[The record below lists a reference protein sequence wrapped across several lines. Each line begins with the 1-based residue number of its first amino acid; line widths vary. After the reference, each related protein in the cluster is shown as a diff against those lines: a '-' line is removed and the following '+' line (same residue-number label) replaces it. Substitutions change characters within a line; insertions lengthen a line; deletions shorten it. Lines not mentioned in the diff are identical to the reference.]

1 MANSAINI
9 SANAQEVINLR
20 KRIDELKAAL
30 SSMRRSTDPAA
41 YDKLNRELQT
51 SSIRYNRL
59 VGDLQ
64 RYVSQQQ
71 QAERATR
78 GTASSMSEMQSILAK
93 IGGTAAFIGLGK
105 QIMDVRNEFQQ
116 LEIAFG
122 TMLKSTEKA
131 SSLMKDLTKFAA
143 ETPFGLQSAASGAK
157 QLLAY
162 GSTADSVIG
171 ELTMLGD
178 VAAGTGQSIN
188 DLVYLYGTLRT
199 QGRAY
204 LMDIRQFAGRGVP
217 IYDELAKVLKIN
229 KDEVNGFVSAGK
241 VGFAEV
247 EQAFKNM
254 TSQGGLY
261 GGLMEQQSKSI
272 GGRLEALK
280 DNLDSIFNTIGK
292 DSEGAIYGAID
303 GASILVENYETVGK
317 VLLGLIATYGTY
329 RTAVML
335 TTTVETARISIID
348 KLLTA
353 QSMENISK
361 QNLIKG
367 SIAYNA
373 AVRAELAAQQKKEL
387 AVLKEIGF
395 EARRNYV
402 KEQGLLLSAQQAIID
417 AKATGASAA
426 KITALQAEASA
437 RGKSLVT
444 ARAEMIA
451 ASQNI
456 ATKQADIV
464 ATTTSTASTNL
475 LTIAKTRLTAATT
488 RLNAVLS
495 ANAYAILGAAAVAL
509 AYGIYQVATYSSD
522 AEKAQNRFR
531 DAVLESEK
539 ASLSETRELSKL
551 KGELSEAKKGTDE
564 YNSIKEKIVKGY
576 GKYYEGLEK
585 EIDKVGLLDNTYKKL
600 TESIQKSFAARQY
613 TKFIQQESDNLDNVM
628 SENLGKIQ
636 DKLIEKLG
644 DEAGTKYYTRIRQA
658 LVSGSLKAN
667 NAYDI
672 TGLDKETQ
680 GALDKIAGKGN
691 FIQNRAIEGYIKEI
705 IRANELTD
713 ELDKKAKIKFG
724 IDDSKPKTGDESTPT
739 IISTYND
746 QLKSAQDNVSKL
758 EKDLANLRKGIR
770 PVDIKADVQFDFSKN
785 IEEKAKE
792 LKDAQDK
799 LSYLTTGQSYSASNK
814 ANNAAETAAEKARK
828 TAQKALDDQLKLDN
842 DKAKASLDAR
852 NQELENQ
859 QALLNL
865 QEDGFK
871 KEQKQAEINHQKELL
886 SIDKRAQELIEAKQK
901 AERDAWDIKNPN
913 PKTTYVNKTVSS
925 SDLLLGQQS
934 ELNNSRD
941 IANRAQIKAN
951 ADLLK
956 NLLEKYQDFNAKK
969 VAIDKQYNKD
979 LQALE
984 SQRTNDNSESINR
997 SISQLKKQYEESI
1010 SAINIDELRE
1020 SIDWQTVFGDI
1031 DRVSS
1036 QSIENLRSKLKEYAS
1051 EAGKNLAPTDMKTL
1065 TDAIDQLDKK
1075 YAELKPNK
1083 AFTDSFNDYKAATD
1097 NVKRLRQELEV
1108 IKSGG
1113 NITIG
1118 AEYDKESGKMTTVVK
1133 TQTQAEKDLTDA
1145 QNKRRQSLISL
1156 GTALQGYVS
1165 KSQQYLDL
1173 ANETVSTLES
1183 FGVKVPEGVSKTLE
1197 GLGQISSGMD
1207 DVSKGLTSM
1216 NPVLIAQG
1224 GIKALGGLANA
1235 VQGIFGKRNKAADD
1249 TKRLQDVTEK
1259 VSVANDAI
1267 NSLLEKRIELIKEST
1282 AAERQHLSV
1291 LTNESLDAYQVYY
1304 DEQFNRLLGNDLY
1317 GKKGKNNN
1325 LSVEDVMKMYGLSSP
1340 EDFAKWWRAGGYGEL
1355 TLQGYDL
1362 RDKDKWDSWAGSYM
1376 DMIDKRKEL
1385 AQTMDE
1391 EATQISFDS
1400 FRDSFLDTLSD
1411 MDSSSK
1417 DFAENFEGYLQKAML
1432 NSLLTEKYQERIKN
1446 LYSMFSDYNADGNI
1460 DESEYKKLQDYE
1472 KQLTDD
1478 MIADRDRLKK
1488 SFGWDSSTSQSS
1500 SYGTSTSM
1508 SQETGGAILGRLT
1521 GVHEEL
1527 IRIGQNVGYIAQWN
1541 QPMDEKFN
1549 VDVLRAPIDSLNES
1563 CQRIELMI
1571 EESRNISIQSYYEL
1585 KDINKNTQQL
1595 YEMNDRL
1602 GKIESNTKA
1611 FKGK

>member
-1 MANSAINI
+1 MNTGLGFNITANDREFL
-9 SANAQEVINLR
+9 NA
-20 KRIDELKAAL
+20 
-30 SSMRRSTDPAA
+30 
-41 YDKLNRELQT
+41 LNRSGRAVNTFSNNVISEGDRIELMFNKMSRAAGMFGASFSVGAFIKKMVDVRGEMQMLE
-51 SSIRYNRL
+51 SSFEVL
-59 VGDLQ
+59 LGGKG
-64 RYVSQQQ
+64 VS
-71 QAERATR
+71 
-78 GTASSMSEMQSILAK
+78 GFMSEMKQFAVDSPLSMNGVAN
-93 IGGTAAFIGLGK
+93 AAQTLLGFGIAAEKVMPTIK
-105 QIMDVRNEFQQ
+105 QIGDISMGNEERFRS
-116 LEIAFG
+116 LSLAFAQMSATG
-122 TMLKSTEKA
+122 RLMGQDLLQMINAGFNPLQVISEKTGKSIGDLKKSMENGAISSQMVADAFA
-131 SSLMKDLTKFAA
+131 SATAEGGKFHGMTQKQA
-143 ETPFGLQSAASGAK
+143 EGIRGLQA
-157 QLLAY
+157 QL
-162 GSTADSVIG
+162 
-171 ELTMLGD
+171 
-178 VAAGTGQSIN
+178 
-188 DLVYLYGTLRT
+188 
-199 QGRAY
+199 
-204 LMDIRQFAGRGVP
+204 
-217 IYDELAKVLKIN
+217 
-229 KDEVNGFVSAGK
+229 
-241 VGFAEV
+241 
-247 EQAFKNM
+247 
-254 TSQGGLY
+254 QGGLQDAFNEL
-261 GGLMEQQSKSI
+261 GQSQESLII
-272 GGRLEALK
+272 GGYKVA
-280 DNLDSIFNTIGK
+280 TT
-292 DSEGAIYGAID
+292 
-303 GASILVENYETVGK
+303 LVENYDKVGK
-317 VLLGLIATYGTY
+317 VLITLVSAYGAYKAVLVTSIALEKARNTIAVYDIATKQIQLGLTLKNIAAQSLLNKVMMANPYALAAVLVISLAGALWALSDSSSAAERAQAALNRQVEKQTKANEEERSSVEGLIATIKDDTKT
-329 RTAVML
+329 RNEKQKALDTL
-335 TTTVETARISIID
+335 
-348 KLLTA
+348 
-353 QSMENISK
+353 QSKYPAIFLSLDLEKIK
-361 QNLIKG
+361 NL
-367 SIAYNA
+367 
-373 AVRAELAAQQKKEL
+373 ELADALRQVNEEL
-387 AVLKEIGF
+387 EKRNGIQSRANIDRAKEILKGISNF
-395 EARRNYV
+395 DGVTFKTATDQ
-402 KEQGLLLSAQQAIID
+402 KD
-417 AKATGASAA
+417 AK
-426 KITALQAEASA
+426 
-437 RGKSLVT
+437 
-444 ARAEMIA
+444 
-451 ASQNI
+451 
-456 ATKQADIV
+456 D
-464 ATTTSTASTNL
+464 
-475 LTIAKTRLTAATT
+475 
-488 RLNAVLS
+488 
-495 ANAYAILGAAAVAL
+495 ILG
-509 AYGIYQVATYSSD
+509 
-522 AEKAQNRFR
+522 
-531 DAVLESEK
+531 LEG
-539 ASLSETRELSKL
+539 AWDRNIITNAKL
-551 KGELSEAKKGTDE
+551 KK
-564 YNSIKEKIVKGY
+564 
-576 GKYYEGLEK
+576 GLE
-585 EIDKVGLLDNTYKKL
+585 EYIKKA
-600 TESIQKSFAARQY
+600 ER
-613 TKFIQQESDNLDNVM
+613 
-628 SENLGKIQ
+628 KIQ
-636 DKLIEKLG
+636 DDAVTASQAEFNSLPKSNRVDILKGDVDKL
-644 DEAGTKYYTRIRQA
+644 QA
-658 LVSGSLKAN
+658 QYDRLK
-667 NAYDI
+667 
-672 TGLDKETQ
+672 
-680 GALDKIAGKGN
+680 ALDKKQKDNPFSSGLSSYSSQMDILESQINAKNSQIKALQEDSEKTATHDKAYWEKQKKDAESRLAILSDVAAQGK
-691 FIQNRAIEGYIKEI
+691 EGDALRKEI
-705 IRANELTD
+705 LGYN
-713 ELDKKAKIKFG
+713 KKLKAYDTK
-724 IDDSKPKTGDESTPT
+724 DTSKAEES
-739 IISTYND
+739 
-746 QLKSAQDNVSKL
+746 
-758 EKDLANLRKGIR
+758 
-770 PVDIKADVQFDFSKN
+770 
-785 IEEKAKE
+785 
-792 LKDAQDK
+792 
-799 LSYLTTGQSYSASNK
+799 
-814 ANNAAETAAEKARK
+814 AAEKARK
-828 TAQKALDDQLKLDN
+828 TAQKVLDDQLKLDN

-865 QEDGFK
+865 QEDGFE

-913 PKTTYVNKTVSS
+913 PKTTYANKTVSS

-941 IANRAQIKAN
+941 IANRTQIKAN

-956 NLLEKYQDFNAKK
+956 NLLEKYQDFNTKK
-969 VAIDKQYNKD
+969 VAIDKQYNRD

-997 SISQLKKQYEESI
+997 SISQLKKQYKESI
-1010 SAINIDELRE
+1010 SAINIEELRE

-1291 LTNESLDAYQVYY
+1291 LTNESLDAYQDYY

-1340 EDFAKWWRAGGYGEL
+1340 EDFAKWWQSGGYGAL

-1362 RDKDKWDSWAGSYM
+1362 RDKDKYDSWASAYM

-1460 DESEYKKLQDYE
+1460 DESEYKNLQDYE

-1488 SFGWDSSTSQSS
+1488 SFGWDSSSSQSS

-1508 SQETGGAILGRLT
+1508 SQETGGLMVGRLT
-1521 GVHEEL
+1521 GIHETL
-1527 IRIGQNVGYIAQWN
+1527 IG
-1541 QPMDEKFN
+1541 MDSVARE
-1549 VDVLRAPIDSLNES
+1549 SLNAQISQSRLLTDHSDLLQQLNGIQLQSMYYLSDIAKYVSVMNSMAGDIES
-1563 CQRIELMI
+1563 I
-1571 EESRNISIQSYYEL
+1571 
-1585 KDINKNTQQL
+1585 KKNT
-1595 YEMNDRL
+1595 N
-1602 GKIESNTKA
+1602 A

>member
-1 MANSAINI
+1 MDTGLGFNITANDREFL
-9 SANAQEVINLR
+9 NA
-20 KRIDELKAAL
+20 
-30 SSMRRSTDPAA
+30 
-41 YDKLNRELQT
+41 LNRSGRAVNTFSNNVISEGDRIELMFNKM
-51 SSIRYNRL
+51 S
-59 VGDLQ
+59 
-64 RYVSQQQ
+64 
-71 QAERATR
+71 RAA
-78 GTASSMSEMQSILAK
+78 GMFGISFGAK
-93 IGGTAAFIGLGK
+93 ELISNIV
-105 QIMDVRNEFQQ
+105 QVRNQFQQ

-131 SSLMKDLTKFAA
+131 TTLMSELQTFAA
-143 ETPFGLQSAASGAK
+143 NTPFGLQSAASGAK
-157 QLLAY
+157 QLIAY
-162 GSTADSVIG
+162 GSQAEDVIK

-178 VAAGTGQSIN
+178 VAAGTGQQIG
-188 DLVYLYGTLRT
+188 DLVYLYGTLRM

-204 LMDIRQFAGRGVP
+204 LMDIRQFAGRGIP
-217 IYDELAKVLKIN
+217 IYAELAKVLGVAEGK
-229 KDEVNGFVSAGK
+229 VNELVSAGK
-241 VGFAEV
+241 VGFPEV

-254 TSQGGLY
+254 TTAGGMY
-261 GGLMEQQSKSI
+261 GGLMAEQSKSI
-272 GGRLEALK
+272 GGRWEELK
-280 DNLDSIFNTIGK
+280 DNIDAAFNSIGK
-292 DSEGAIYGAID
+292 SSEGIIYSSID
-303 GASILVENYETVGK
+303 GLNLLVANYEKLGK
-317 VLLGLIATYGTY
+317 ILLALVATYGAY
-329 RTAVML
+329 RAAVML
-335 TTTVETARISIID
+335 CAVATNGLTFSENLWYLKSEMLLKVRKALNATMLANPYVAVAVATV
-348 KLLTA
+348 
-353 QSMENISK
+353 
-361 QNLIKG
+361 G
-367 SIAYNA
+367 
-373 AVRAELAAQQKKEL
+373 
-387 AVLKEIGF
+387 
-395 EARRNYV
+395 
-402 KEQGLLLSAQQAIID
+402 
-417 AKATGASAA
+417 
-426 KITALQAEASA
+426 
-437 RGKSLVT
+437 LVT
-444 ARAEMIA
+444 ATWALY
-451 ASQNI
+451 
-456 ATKQADIV
+456 D
-464 ATTTSTASTNL
+464 ATTT
-475 LTIAKTRLTAATT
+475 
-488 RLNAVLS
+488 
-495 ANAYAILGAAAVAL
+495 
-509 AYGIYQVATYSSD
+509 Q
-522 AEKAQNRFR
+522 EKAQNLLNR
-531 DAVLESEK
+531 
-539 ASLSETRELSKL
+539 SLN
-551 KGELSEAKKGTDE
+551 EAKK
-564 YNSIKEKIVKGY
+564 
-576 GKYYEGLEK
+576 EK
-585 EIDKVGLLDNTYKKL
+585 EDLSNSTNSLIQVVNDETKTIFERIEAYQKLQSIYPKYLANMSRQEFLALSSTEQQKLLNKAINEFDLSNQDAELAKY
-600 TESIQKSFAARQY
+600 ESILQKILSSRNALNDNEGFKQARDIIPFTDRIFMTEQDIVDTIKQTVENLRQAKKQREDNLKQAEFELKSEREKREIY
-613 TKFIQQESDNLDNVM
+613 QSQINDLKDQESAIIDNILATGKFIRNID
-628 SENLGKIQ
+628 
-636 DKLIEKLG
+636 
-644 DEAGTKYYTRIRQA
+644 GTISPADDLKTRFT
-658 LVSGSLKAN
+658 
-667 NAYDI
+667 DI
-672 TGLDKETQ
+672 TGL
-680 GALDKIAGKGN
+680 LDTWNKNPFSVHNVFANANPTVDMLITKLKTLNQEKLKLEGKL
-691 FIQNRAIEGYIKEI
+691 APEI
-705 IRANELTD
+705 IPAINKATLDEQVKAFKEYEEGLAPDVLKKLRGGKSIVTIGLSTEKLSELQD
-713 ELDKKAKIKFG
+713 IQDKYKKLGDAAKKAKEDLKIYE
-724 IDDSKPKTGDESTPT
+724 DPD
-739 IISTYND
+739 
-746 QLKSAQDNVSKL
+746 KSAK
-758 EKDLANLRKGIR
+758 R
-770 PVDIKADVQFDFSKN
+770 
-785 IEEKAKE
+785 
-792 LKDAQDK
+792 QDK
-799 LSYLTTGQSYSASNK
+799 L
-814 ANNAAETAAEKARK
+814 NNAAETAAEKARK
-828 TAQKALDDQLKLDN
+828 TAQKVLDDQLKLDN

-941 IANRAQIKAN
+941 IANRTQIKAN

-956 NLLEKYQDFNAKK
+956 NLLEKYQDFNTKK
-969 VAIDKQYNKD
+969 IAVDKQYNKD

-1010 SAINIDELRE
+1010 SAINIEELRE

-1118 AEYDKESGKMTTVVK
+1118 AEYDKDSGKMTTVVK

-1165 KSQQYLDL
+1165 RSQQYLDL
-1173 ANETVSTLES
+1173 ANETVSTLEA
-1183 FGVKVPEGVSKTLE
+1183 FGVKVPEGVSRTLE

-1291 LTNESLDAYQVYY
+1291 LTNESLDAYQDYY

-1340 EDFAKWWRAGGYGEL
+1340 EDFAKWWQSGGYGAL

-1362 RDKDKWDSWAGSYM
+1362 RDKDKYDSWASAYM

-1460 DESEYKKLQDYE
+1460 DESEYKNLQDYE

-1488 SFGWDSSTSQSS
+1488 SFGWDSSSSQSS

-1508 SQETGGAILGRLT
+1508 SQETGGLMVGRLT
-1521 GVHEEL
+1521 GIHETL
-1527 IRIGQNVGYIAQWN
+1527 IG
-1541 QPMDEKFN
+1541 MDSVARE
-1549 VDVLRAPIDSLNES
+1549 SLNAQISQSRLLTDHSDLLQQLNGIQLQSMYYLSDIAKYVSVMNSMAGDIES
-1563 CQRIELMI
+1563 I
-1571 EESRNISIQSYYEL
+1571 
-1585 KDINKNTQQL
+1585 KKNT
-1595 YEMNDRL
+1595 N
-1602 GKIESNTKA
+1602 A

>member
-30 SSMRRSTDPAA
+30 SSMRRSTDPQA

-64 RYVSQQQ
+64 RYVVAQQ

-78 GTASSMSEMQSILAK
+78 GTESSMSNMQKMLLQ
-93 IGGTAAFIGLGK
+93 IGGTTALIALGK
-105 QIMDVRNEFQQ
+105 QVIDVRAEMQMLEQSFDVLLGGKDVSKFMSELKQFAVDSPLSLTGVANAAQTLLGFNVEADKTIPIIKQIGDISMGNEERFKSLTLAFAQMSATGKLMGQ
-116 LEIAFG
+116 DLLQMINAGFNPLQEISSKTGKSIADLKKEMENGAISSQMVADAFASATAQG
-122 TMLKSTEKA
+122 GRFYGMTEKQA
-131 SSLMKDLTKFAA
+131 QGVK
-143 ETPFGLQSAASGAK
+143 GLQA
-157 QLLAY
+157 QLDGGLQDAFNE
-162 GSTADSVIG
+162 I
-171 ELTMLGD
+171 
-178 VAAGTGQSIN
+178 GQSQEGI
-188 DLVYLYGTLRT
+188 
-199 QGRAY
+199 
-204 LMDIRQFAGRGVP
+204 IAGG
-217 IYDELAKVLKIN
+217 YK
-229 KDEVNGFVSAGK
+229 
-241 VGFAEV
+241 
-247 EQAFKNM
+247 M
-254 TSQGGLY
+254 
-261 GGLMEQQSKSI
+261 SI
-272 GGRLEALK
+272 
-280 DNLDSIFNTIGK
+280 S
-292 DSEGAIYGAID
+292 
-303 GASILVENYETVGK
+303 LVENYDKVGK
-317 VLLGLIATYGTY
+317 ALITIVSAYGAY
-329 RTAVML
+329 KAALITAIALERVK
-335 TTTVETARISIID
+335 TTV
-348 KLLTA
+348 
-353 QSMENISK
+353 
-361 QNLIKG
+361 
-367 SIAYNA
+367 
-373 AVRAELAAQQKKEL
+373 AV
-387 AVLKEIGF
+387 
-395 EARRNYV
+395 Y
-402 KEQGLLLSAQQAIID
+402 D
-417 AKATGASAA
+417 
-426 KITALQAEASA
+426 
-437 RGKSLVT
+437 
-444 ARAEMIA
+444 
-451 ASQNI
+451 I
-456 ATKQADIV
+456 ATKQIQLGITLKNIAAQSLLNKVMMANPYALAAVLVVSLVGSLWALSDSLSAAERAQSALNRETEKQTKSNEEERSSIESLISAIKDDTKTRNEKQKALDTLQAKYPAIFLSLDIEKIKNLELANAIRLV
-464 ATTTSTASTNL
+464 NEELEKRNGMQSKSNIDRAKEILKGVSNFDGVTFKTATDQKDAKDILGLEGAWDRNIITNAKLKKGLEEYIKKAERKIQDDAVIASQAEFNSLPKSNRVNILKNDVDKLQVQYDRLKALAKEEKNNPFSSGLSSYTSQMDILESQINTKNSQIKALQEDSSKTSTRDKAYWEKQKKDAES
-475 LTIAKTRLTAATT
+475 RL
-488 RLNAVLS
+488 AVLS
-495 ANAYAILGAAAVAL
+495 DVAAQGKEGDALRKEILG
-509 AYGIYQVATYSSD
+509 YD
-522 AEKAQNRFR
+522 K
-531 DAVLESEK
+531 
-539 ASLSETRELSKL
+539 KL
-551 KGELSEAKKGTDE
+551 KSYDAKDT
-564 YNSIKEKIVKGY
+564 S
-576 GKYYEGLEK
+576 
-585 EIDKVGLLDNTYKKL
+585 
-600 TESIQKSFAARQY
+600 KS
-613 TKFIQQESDNLDNVM
+613 
-628 SENLGKIQ
+628 
-636 DKLIEKLG
+636 
-644 DEAGTKYYTRIRQA
+644 
-658 LVSGSLKAN
+658 
-667 NAYDI
+667 
-672 TGLDKETQ
+672 
-680 GALDKIAGKGN
+680 
-691 FIQNRAIEGYIKEI
+691 
-705 IRANELTD
+705 
-713 ELDKKAKIKFG
+713 
-724 IDDSKPKTGDESTPT
+724 
-739 IISTYND
+739 
-746 QLKSAQDNVSKL
+746 
-758 EKDLANLRKGIR
+758 
-770 PVDIKADVQFDFSKN
+770 
-785 IEEKAKE
+785 
-792 LKDAQDK
+792 
-799 LSYLTTGQSYSASNK
+799 
-814 ANNAAETAAEKARK
+814 AETAAEKARK
-828 TAQKALDDQLKLDN
+828 TAQKTLDDQLKLDN

-941 IANRAQIKAN
+941 IANRTQIKAN

-956 NLLEKYQDFNAKK
+956 NLLEKYQDFNTKK
-969 VAIDKQYNKD
+969 IAVDKQYNKD
-979 LQALE
+979 VQALE

-997 SISQLKKQYEESI
+997 SISQLKKQYKESI
-1010 SAINIDELRE
+1010 SAINIEELRE

-1051 EAGKNLAPTDMKTL
+1051 EAGKNLAPTDMKIL

-1145 QNKRRQSLISL
+1145 QDKRRQSLISL

-1173 ANETVSTLES
+1173 ANETVSTLEA

-1235 VQGIFGKRNKAADD
+1235 VQGIFGKRNKAAED

-1291 LTNESLDAYQVYY
+1291 LTNESLDAYQDYY

-1340 EDFAKWWRAGGYGEL
+1340 EDFAKWWQSGGYGAL

-1362 RDKDKWDSWAGSYM
+1362 RDKDKYDSWASAYM

-1391 EATQISFDS
+1391 EATQVSFDS

-1488 SFGWDSSTSQSS
+1488 SFGWDSSTSQSAS
-1500 SYGTSTSM
+1500 SGYSTSM
-1508 SQETGGAILGRLT
+1508 SQDTGEAIEGRMT
-1521 GVHEEL
+1521 AMQMNL
-1527 IRIGQNVGYIAQWN
+1527 ISIDGNVARIAEWS
-1541 QPMDEKFN
+1541 QPFDLKYN
-1549 VDVLRAPIDSLNES
+1549 VDVLTAPLSALNES
-1563 CQRIELMI
+1563 CQRIELML
-1571 EESRNISIQSYYEL
+1571 EQNRNIAIQSYYEL
-1585 KDINKNTQQL
+1585 KDINKQTKEL
-1595 YEMNDRL
+1595 YPIRTGIDTMNKTL
-1602 GKIESNTKA
+1602 SNL
-1611 FKGK
+1611 

>member
-1 MANSAINI
+1 MDTGLGFNITANDREFL
-9 SANAQEVINLR
+9 NA
-20 KRIDELKAAL
+20 
-30 SSMRRSTDPAA
+30 
-41 YDKLNRELQT
+41 LNRSGRAVNTFSNNVISEGDRIELMFNKMSRAAGMFGASFSVGAFIKKMVDVRGEMQMLE
-51 SSIRYNRL
+51 SSFEVL
-59 VGDLQ
+59 LGGKG
-64 RYVSQQQ
+64 VS
-71 QAERATR
+71 
-78 GTASSMSEMQSILAK
+78 GFMSEMKQFAVDSPLSMNGVAN
-93 IGGTAAFIGLGK
+93 AAQTLLGFGIAAEKVMPTIK
-105 QIMDVRNEFQQ
+105 QIGDISMGNEERFRS
-116 LEIAFG
+116 LSLAFAQMSATG
-122 TMLKSTEKA
+122 RLMGQDLLQMINAGFNPLQVISEKTGKSIGDLKKSMENGAISSQMVADAFA
-131 SSLMKDLTKFAA
+131 SATAEGGKFHGMTQKQA
-143 ETPFGLQSAASGAK
+143 EGIRGLQA
-157 QLLAY
+157 QL
-162 GSTADSVIG
+162 
-171 ELTMLGD
+171 
-178 VAAGTGQSIN
+178 
-188 DLVYLYGTLRT
+188 
-199 QGRAY
+199 
-204 LMDIRQFAGRGVP
+204 
-217 IYDELAKVLKIN
+217 
-229 KDEVNGFVSAGK
+229 
-241 VGFAEV
+241 
-247 EQAFKNM
+247 
-254 TSQGGLY
+254 QGGLQDAFNEL
-261 GGLMEQQSKSI
+261 GQSQESLII
-272 GGRLEALK
+272 GGYKVA
-280 DNLDSIFNTIGK
+280 TT
-292 DSEGAIYGAID
+292 
-303 GASILVENYETVGK
+303 LVENYDKVGK
-317 VLLGLIATYGTY
+317 VLITLVSAYGAYKAVLVTSIALEKARNTIAVYDIATKQIQLGLTLKNIAAQSLLNKVMMANPYALAAVLVISLAGALWALSDSSSAAERAQAALNRQVEKQTKANEEERSSVEGLIATIKDDTKT
-329 RTAVML
+329 RNEKQKALDTL
-335 TTTVETARISIID
+335 
-348 KLLTA
+348 
-353 QSMENISK
+353 QSKYPAIFLSLDLEKIK
-361 QNLIKG
+361 NL
-367 SIAYNA
+367 
-373 AVRAELAAQQKKEL
+373 ELADALRQVNEEL
-387 AVLKEIGF
+387 EKRNGIQSRANIDRAKEILKGISNF
-395 EARRNYV
+395 DGVTFKTATDQ
-402 KEQGLLLSAQQAIID
+402 KD
-417 AKATGASAA
+417 AK
-426 KITALQAEASA
+426 
-437 RGKSLVT
+437 
-444 ARAEMIA
+444 
-451 ASQNI
+451 
-456 ATKQADIV
+456 D
-464 ATTTSTASTNL
+464 
-475 LTIAKTRLTAATT
+475 
-488 RLNAVLS
+488 
-495 ANAYAILGAAAVAL
+495 ILG
-509 AYGIYQVATYSSD
+509 
-522 AEKAQNRFR
+522 
-531 DAVLESEK
+531 LEG
-539 ASLSETRELSKL
+539 AWDRNIITNAKL
-551 KGELSEAKKGTDE
+551 KK
-564 YNSIKEKIVKGY
+564 
-576 GKYYEGLEK
+576 GLE
-585 EIDKVGLLDNTYKKL
+585 EYIKKA
-600 TESIQKSFAARQY
+600 ER
-613 TKFIQQESDNLDNVM
+613 
-628 SENLGKIQ
+628 KIQ
-636 DKLIEKLG
+636 DDAVTASQAEFNSLPKSNRVDILKGDVDKL
-644 DEAGTKYYTRIRQA
+644 QA
-658 LVSGSLKAN
+658 QYDRLK
-667 NAYDI
+667 
-672 TGLDKETQ
+672 
-680 GALDKIAGKGN
+680 ALDKKQKDNPFSSGLSSYSSQMDILESQINAKNSQIKALQEDSEKTATHDKAYWEKQKKDAESRLAILSDVAAQGK
-691 FIQNRAIEGYIKEI
+691 EGDALRKEI
-705 IRANELTD
+705 LGYN
-713 ELDKKAKIKFG
+713 KKLKAYDTK
-724 IDDSKPKTGDESTPT
+724 DTSKAEES
-739 IISTYND
+739 
-746 QLKSAQDNVSKL
+746 
-758 EKDLANLRKGIR
+758 
-770 PVDIKADVQFDFSKN
+770 
-785 IEEKAKE
+785 
-792 LKDAQDK
+792 
-799 LSYLTTGQSYSASNK
+799 
-814 ANNAAETAAEKARK
+814 AAEKARK
-828 TAQKALDDQLKLDN
+828 TAQKVLDDQLKLDN

-865 QEDGFK
+865 QEDGFE

-941 IANRAQIKAN
+941 IANRTQIKAN

-956 NLLEKYQDFNAKK
+956 NLLEKYQDFNTKK
-969 VAIDKQYNKD
+969 IAVDKQYNKD

-1010 SAINIDELRE
+1010 SAINIEELRE
-1020 SIDWQTVFGDI
+1020 SIDWQTVFGNI

-1291 LTNESLDAYQVYY
+1291 LTNESLDAYQDYY

-1340 EDFAKWWRAGGYGEL
+1340 EDFAKWWQSGGYGAL

-1362 RDKDKWDSWAGSYM
+1362 RDKDKYDSWASAYM

-1432 NSLLTEKYQERIKN
+1432 NSLLNEKYQERIKN

-1478 MIADRDRLKK
+1478 MIADRDKLKK

-1508 SQETGGAILGRLT
+1508 DQETGGLMVGRLN
-1521 GVHEEL
+1521 GIHETL
-1527 IRIGQNVGYIAQWN
+1527 IG
-1541 QPMDEKFN
+1541 MDSVARE
-1549 VDVLRAPIDSLNES
+1549 SLNAQISQSRLLTDHSDLLQQLNGIQLQSMYYLSDISKYVSVMSSMASDIES
-1563 CQRIELMI
+1563 I
-1571 EESRNISIQSYYEL
+1571 
-1585 KDINKNTQQL
+1585 KKNT
-1595 YEMNDRL
+1595 N
-1602 GKIESNTKA
+1602 A

>member
-20 KRIDELKAAL
+20 KRIDELKASL
-30 SSMRRSTDPAA
+30 SSMRRSTDPTA

-64 RYVSQQQ
+64 RYVVAQQ
-71 QAERATR
+71 QAERATSK
-78 GTASSMSEMQSILAK
+78 SSDSLTDLLKKGAALAGVTFGAEKIRELGMEIVRVHGEMQ
-93 IGGTAAFIGLGK
+93 
-105 QIMDVRNEFQQ
+105 Q
-116 LEIAFG
+116 LNIAFS
-122 TMLKSTEKA
+122 TMLKSQEKA
-131 SSLMKDLTKFAA
+131 DALMSGLKTFATD
-143 ETPFGLQSAASGAK
+143 TPFGLMDSAKGAK

-162 GSTADSVIG
+162 GTTAENIIG
-171 ELTMLGD
+171 DLKMLGN
-178 VAAGTGQSIN
+178 VASGVSAPLGDI
-188 DLVYLYGTLRT
+188 VYLYGTLRS

-204 LMDIRQFAGRGVP
+204 AVDIRQFAGRGIP
-217 IYDELAKVLKIN
+217 IYAELAKVLK
-229 KDEVNGFVSAGK
+229 VNVDQVNELVSAGK
-241 VGFAEV
+241 VGFPEV

-254 TSQGGLY
+254 TSGG
-261 GGLMEQQSKSI
+261 GMFEGLMEKQTASVTGQIEK
-272 GGRLEALK
+272 LK
-280 DNLDSIFNTIGK
+280 DNIQFMFDAIGTS
-292 DSEGAIYGAID
+292 SEGAIYGAID
-303 GASILVENYETVGK
+303 GASTLVENYETVGK
-317 VLLGLIATYGTY
+317 VLLGLIATYGAY
-329 RTAVML
+329 KTAVIL
-335 TTTVETARISIID
+335 LSTVENIRYQSTLAQMAGYSRLAVITE
-348 KLLTA
+348 LLTA
-353 QSMENISK
+353 K
-361 QNLIKG
+361 
-367 SIAYNA
+367 
-373 AVRAELAAQQKKEL
+373 
-387 AVLKEIGF
+387 
-395 EARRNYV
+395 
-402 KEQGLLLSAQQAIID
+402 
-417 AKATGASAA
+417 
-426 KITALQAEASA
+426 
-437 RGKSLVT
+437 
-444 ARAEMIA
+444 
-451 ASQNI
+451 
-456 ATKQADIV
+456 
-464 ATTTSTASTNL
+464 
-475 LTIAKTRLTAATT
+475 TAA
-488 RLNAVLS
+488 LNKVLMN
-495 ANAYAILGAAAVAL
+495 NAYAILAAAAVAL
-509 AYGIYQVATYSSD
+509 AYGIYQAVTAT
-522 AEKAQNRFR
+522 
-531 DAVLESEK
+531 
-539 ASLSETRELSKL
+539 SKL
-551 KGELSEAKKGTDE
+551 EDSQKRVNDITESFNASIENERLKLDLLFERFKNAKKGTDE
-564 YNSIKEKIVKGY
+564 YKKAKDDIMSQAESY
-576 GKYYEGLEK
+576 QTGLSK
-585 EIDKVGLLDNTYKKL
+585 EIDLLNDVAGAYKAISVAALQSAKDRAIAKGTQSAIDAYTEEWGKSTSKIQKEFISKFGKEQGSLLLDSLKDSLSNGKELSKEV
-600 TESIQKSFAARQY
+600 ESAIKSFDRIIYSAQGAAATTQSYQY
-613 TKFIQQESDNLDNVM
+613 NPINLAIGNIRDSKKVLDQER
-628 SENLGKIQ
+628 EE
-636 DKLIEKLG
+636 LIG
-644 DEAGTKYYTRIRQA
+644 MFG
-658 LVSGSLKAN
+658 SGSSS
-667 NAYDI
+667 
-672 TGLDKETQ
+672 GKE
-680 GALDKIAGKGN
+680 
-691 FIQNRAIEGYIKEI
+691 E
-705 IRANELTD
+705 
-713 ELDKKAKIKFG
+713 
-724 IDDSKPKTGDESTPT
+724 PT

-814 ANNAAETAAEKARK
+814 VNNAAETAAEKARK
-828 TAQKALDDQLKLDN
+828 TAQKVLDDQLKLDN

-865 QEDGFK
+865 EEDGFE

-984 SQRTNDNSESINR
+984 SQRTNDNSESINH

-1083 AFTDSFNDYKAATD
+1083 AFTNSFNDYKAATD

-1173 ANETVSTLES
+1173 ANETVSTLEA

-1235 VQGIFGKRNKAADD
+1235 VQGIFGKRNKAAED

-1291 LTNESLDAYQVYY
+1291 LTNESLDAYQDYY
-1304 DEQFNRLLGNDLY
+1304 DEQFNRLSGNDLY

-1340 EDFAKWWRAGGYGEL
+1340 EDFAKWWQSGGYGAL

-1362 RDKDKWDSWAGSYM
+1362 RDKDKYDSWASAYM

-1488 SFGWDSSTSQSS
+1488 SFGWDSSTSQSAS
-1500 SYGTSTSM
+1500 SGYSTSM
-1508 SQETGGAILGRLT
+1508 SQDTGEAIEGRMT
-1521 GVHEEL
+1521 AMQMNL
-1527 IRIGQNVGYIAQWN
+1527 ISIDGNVARIAEWAQ
-1541 QPMDEKFN
+1541 PFDMKYN
-1549 VDVLRAPIDSLNES
+1549 VDVLTAPLSALSES
-1563 CQRIELMI
+1563 CQRIELML
-1571 EESRNISIQSYYEL
+1571 EQNRNIAIQSYYEL
-1585 KDINKNTQQL
+1585 KDINKQTKELYPMRIDTQAIRKSL
-1595 YEMNDRL
+1595 
-1602 GKIESNTKA
+1602 ESL
-1611 FKGK
+1611 

>member
-1 MANSAINI
+1 MNTGLGFNITANDREFL
-9 SANAQEVINLR
+9 NA
-20 KRIDELKAAL
+20 
-30 SSMRRSTDPAA
+30 
-41 YDKLNRELQT
+41 LNRSGRAVNTFSNNVISEGDRIELMFNKM
-51 SSIRYNRL
+51 S
-59 VGDLQ
+59 
-64 RYVSQQQ
+64 
-71 QAERATR
+71 RAA
-78 GTASSMSEMQSILAK
+78 GMFGISFGAK
-93 IGGTAAFIGLGK
+93 ELISNIV
-105 QIMDVRNEFQQ
+105 QVRNQFQQ

-122 TMLKSTEKA
+122 TMLKSTDKA
-131 SSLMKDLTKFAA
+131 TKLMSELQTFAA
-143 ETPFGLQSAASGAK
+143 NTPFGLQSASSGAK
-157 QLLAY
+157 QLIAY
-162 GSTADSVIG
+162 GSKAEDVIK

-178 VAAGTGQSIN
+178 VASGTGQQIG
-188 DLVYLYGTLRT
+188 DLVYLYGTLRM

-204 LMDIRQFAGRGVP
+204 LMDIRQFAGRGIP
-217 IYDELAKVLKIN
+217 IYAELAKVLGVAEGK
-229 KDEVNGFVSAGK
+229 VNELVSAGK
-241 VGFAEV
+241 VGFPEV

-254 TSQGGLY
+254 TTAGGMY
-261 GGLMEQQSKSI
+261 GGLMAEQSKSI
-272 GGRLEALK
+272 GGRWEELK
-280 DNLDSIFNTIGK
+280 DNIDAAFNSIGK
-292 DSEGAIYGAID
+292 SSEGIIYSSID
-303 GASILVENYETVGK
+303 GLNLLVANYEKLGK
-317 VLLGLIATYGTY
+317 ILLALVATYGAY
-329 RTAVML
+329 RAAVML
-335 TTTVETARISIID
+335 CA
-348 KLLTA
+348 A
-353 QSMENISK
+353 AENIRYQATLAQMAGMTKMQAITDVLRAKTAALNATLLANPYVAVTVVVVGLVAAMLALRDSTTGAEKAQAELNKRKEEAAQKEEEHRNEIEKLITASTNQALADLERTDALEKLK
-361 QNLIKG
+361 QKYPQIFAKYDIETLKLADILSIKKQIAEIDAG
-367 SIAYNA
+367 EKVKSNKSGYEKAKSDASIATNNYNRLKNTNA
-373 AVRAELAAQQKKEL
+373 AWQGYDIALSDAKNKMDYANKILDDYESKVQNDRINSFISGINKMTDTQIKAELAARQ
-387 AVLKEIGF
+387 
-395 EARRNYV
+395 R
-402 KEQGLLLSAQQAIID
+402 
-417 AKATGASAA
+417 
-426 KITALQAEASA
+426 LQAEMQHNDV
-437 RGKSLVT
+437 KSGT
-444 ARAEMIA
+444 
-451 ASQNI
+451 
-456 ATKQADIV
+456 TKGGVLDGEFNTDQIKQQTDAL
-464 ATTTSTASTNL
+464 TSE
-475 LTIAKTRLTAATT
+475 
-488 RLNAVLS
+488 LNKRKVPVKS
-495 ANAYAILGAAAVAL
+495 YIEWEKQYN
-509 AYGIYQVATYSSD
+509 SD
-522 AEKAQNRFR
+522 
-531 DAVLESEK
+531 
-539 ASLSETRELSKL
+539 L
-551 KGELSEAKKGTDE
+551 KGLQNQRKKIEQNNSKLSEADLKKQLDDID
-564 YNSIKEKIVKGY
+564 SKI
-576 GKYYEGLEK
+576 
-585 EIDKVGLLDNTYKKL
+585 
-600 TESIQKSFAARQY
+600 
-613 TKFIQQESDNLDNVM
+613 
-628 SENLGKIQ
+628 
-636 DKLIEKLG
+636 
-644 DEAGTKYYTRIRQA
+644 
-658 LVSGSLKAN
+658 
-667 NAYDI
+667 
-672 TGLDKETQ
+672 
-680 GALDKIAGKGN
+680 
-691 FIQNRAIEGYIKEI
+691 
-705 IRANELTD
+705 
-713 ELDKKAKIKFG
+713 KAKKDEIKTLTG
-724 IDDSKPKTGDESTPT
+724 KTKDTSKADES
-739 IISTYND
+739 
-746 QLKSAQDNVSKL
+746 
-758 EKDLANLRKGIR
+758 
-770 PVDIKADVQFDFSKN
+770 
-785 IEEKAKE
+785 
-792 LKDAQDK
+792 
-799 LSYLTTGQSYSASNK
+799 
-814 ANNAAETAAEKARK
+814 AAEKARK
-828 TAQKALDDQLKLDN
+828 TAQKVLDDQLKLDN

-941 IANRAQIKAN
+941 IANRTQIKAN

-956 NLLEKYQDFNAKK
+956 NLLEKYQDFNTKK
-969 VAIDKQYNKD
+969 IAVDKQYNKD

-1010 SAINIDELRE
+1010 SAINIEELRE

-1173 ANETVSTLES
+1173 ANETVSTLEA
-1183 FGVKVPEGVSKTLE
+1183 FGVKVPEGVSRTLE

-1235 VQGIFGKRNKAADD
+1235 VQGIFGKRDKAADD

-1291 LTNESLDAYQVYY
+1291 LTNESLDAYQDYY

-1340 EDFAKWWRAGGYGEL
+1340 EDFAKWWQSGGYGAL

-1362 RDKDKWDSWAGSYM
+1362 RDKDKYDSWASAYM

-1432 NSLLTEKYQERIKN
+1432 NSLLNEKYQDRIKN

-1478 MIADRDRLKK
+1478 MIADRDKLKK

-1508 SQETGGAILGRLT
+1508 DQETGSLMVGRLN
-1521 GVHEEL
+1521 GIHETL
-1527 IRIGQNVGYIAQWN
+1527 IG
-1541 QPMDEKFN
+1541 MDSVARE
-1549 VDVLRAPIDSLNES
+1549 SLNAQISQSRLLTDHSDLLQQLNGIQLQSMYYLSDISKYVSVMSSMASDIES
-1563 CQRIELMI
+1563 I
-1571 EESRNISIQSYYEL
+1571 
-1585 KDINKNTQQL
+1585 KKNT
-1595 YEMNDRL
+1595 N
-1602 GKIESNTKA
+1602 A

>member
-1 MANSAINI
+1 MGIINRDGALWMATGVDNSGLYSGLNQAEGRIDQFGNHI
-9 SANAQEVINLR
+9 SALGDKITKLTGIGFGVAG
-20 KRIDELKAAL
+20 LKAF
-30 SSMRRSTDPAA
+30 SSEIINVRGEIQM
-41 YDKLNRELQT
+41 LE
-51 SSIRYNRL
+51 SSFEVL
-59 VGDLQ
+59 LGGKG
-64 RYVSQQQ
+64 VS
-71 QAERATR
+71 
-78 GTASSMSEMQSILAK
+78 GFMSEMKQFAVDSPLSMNGVAN
-93 IGGTAAFIGLGK
+93 AAQTLLGFGIAAEKVMPTIK
-105 QIMDVRNEFQQ
+105 QIGDISMGNEERFKS
-116 LEIAFG
+116 LSLAFAQMSATG
-122 TMLKSTEKA
+122 KLMGQDLLQMINAGFNPLQVISEKTGKS
-131 SSLMKDLTKFAA
+131 
-143 ETPFGLQSAASGAK
+143 
-157 QLLAY
+157 
-162 GSTADSVIG
+162 IG
-171 ELTMLGD
+171 ELKKEMESGAISSEM
-178 VAAGTGQSIN
+178 VADAFASATKKGGKF
-188 DLVYLYGTLRT
+188 YGMT
-199 QGRAY
+199 QKQAEG
-204 LMDIRQFAGRGVP
+204 IRG
-217 IYDELAKVLKIN
+217 L
-229 KDEVNGFVSAGK
+229 
-241 VGFAEV
+241 
-247 EQAFKNM
+247 QA
-254 TSQGGLY
+254 QLEGGL
-261 GGLMEQQSKSI
+261 QD
-272 GGRLEALK
+272 A
-280 DNLDSIFNTIGK
+280 FNEIGK
-292 DSEGAIYGAID
+292 SQEGLIAGGYKVAT
-303 GASILVENYETVGK
+303 ALVENYRLVGEA
-317 VLLGLIATYGTY
+317 LTALIATYGVYKAAMVFNTSIDKTVTVMRY
-329 RTAVML
+329 EAEIAELTKLLPLKEQEANADLKTAVASGKL
-335 TTTVETARISIID
+335 TQAKAEQLIALRAEIQSKLEVIKANQATAISDLEAATASHKAALQRALASKAMVSQRQMELSLAKLGGDAAQIELAQKSLLQAQEERHIAVKARKASADTLAISRSQANAASVAVETMQTSINTATQNANTVSTNV
-348 KLLTA
+348 LTA
-353 QSMENISK
+353 
-361 QNLIKG
+361 
-367 SIAYNA
+367 
-373 AVRAELAAQQKKEL
+373 
-387 AVLKEIGF
+387 
-395 EARRNYV
+395 
-402 KEQGLLLSAQQAIID
+402 
-417 AKATGASAA
+417 
-426 KITALQAEASA
+426 
-437 RGKSLVT
+437 
-444 ARAEMIA
+444 
-451 ASQNI
+451 
-456 ATKQADIV
+456 
-464 ATTTSTASTNL
+464 
-475 LTIAKTRLTAATT
+475 AKTRLITVAKN
-488 RLNAVLS
+488 LWAVL
-495 ANAYAILGAAAVAL
+495 APNPYILAAAAAVAL
-509 AYGIYQVATYSSD
+509 GYGVYKLATRTTELEQAQKRVNSATKDFQGEVASERAQIDILFGRLKSAKEGTEKYQKVKD
-522 AEKAQNRFR
+522 EII
-531 DAVLESEK
+531 
-539 ASLSETRELSKL
+539 SK
-551 KGELSEAKKGTDE
+551 
-564 YNSIKEKIVKGY
+564 Y
-576 GKYYEGLEK
+576 GKYLEGLNAETK
-585 EIDKVGLLDNTYKKL
+585 SLHNVAEAYKAI
-600 TESIQKSFAARQY
+600 TENATKAAKARALESSIENSAKAFG
-613 TKFIQQESDNLDNVM
+613 ESY
-628 SENLGKIQ
+628 SENITKIQ
-636 DKLIEKLG
+636 DAFIRKYGNERGTKLFSKLQDQIDAGLNTNQMSEDVQAAISLWDDVITSEGSGYARTVNFIESRVDAISNSRKVFEEENKRLNNVFDNILKIDDKGKDSVAPKIYGADYKAAEKEWKEAKAALSKIEKDRDDFTS
-644 DEAGTKYYTRIRQA
+644 DEY
-658 LVSGSLKAN
+658 
-667 NAYDI
+667 
-672 TGLDKETQ
+672 
-680 GALDKIAGKGN
+680 
-691 FIQNRAIEGYIKEI
+691 
-705 IRANELTD
+705 
-713 ELDKKAKIKFG
+713 KKAK
-724 IDDSKPKTGDESTPT
+724 DREKT
-739 IISTYND
+739 
-746 QLKSAQDNVSKL
+746 
-758 EKDLANLRKGIR
+758 
-770 PVDIKADVQFDFSKN
+770 
-785 IEEKAKE
+785 AKE
-792 LKDAQDK
+792 AFESWGGKTKD
-799 LSYLTTGQSYSASNK
+799 TSN
-814 ANNAAETAAEKARK
+814 AEESAAEKARK
-828 TAQKALDDQLKLDN
+828 TAQKVLDDQLKLDN

-865 QEDGFK
+865 QEDGFE

-941 IANRAQIKAN
+941 IANRTQIKAN

-956 NLLEKYQDFNAKK
+956 NLLEKYQDFNTKK
-969 VAIDKQYNKD
+969 IAVDKQYNKD

-1010 SAINIDELRE
+1010 SAINIEELRE
-1020 SIDWQTVFGDI
+1020 SIDWQTVFGNI

-1291 LTNESLDAYQVYY
+1291 LTNESLDAYQDYY

-1340 EDFAKWWRAGGYGEL
+1340 EDFAKWWQSGGYGAL

-1362 RDKDKWDSWAGSYM
+1362 RDKDKYDSWASAYM

-1432 NSLLTEKYQERIKN
+1432 NSLLNEKYQDRIKN

-1478 MIADRDRLKK
+1478 MIADRDKLKK

-1508 SQETGGAILGRLT
+1508 DQETGGAILGRLT
-1521 GVHEEL
+1521 GVHETSINIEGNTLEIILLMSKMNQLGGNNNQEL
-1527 IRIGQNVGYIAQWN
+1527 QAIKNSTVQSMFYLEEIRDSVNELPEI
-1541 QPMDEKFN
+1541 KSLL
-1549 VDVLRAPIDSLNES
+1549 VDI
-1563 CQRIELMI
+1563 
-1571 EESRNISIQSYYEL
+1571 
-1585 KDINKNTQQL
+1585 KKNT
-1595 YEMNDRL
+1595 N
-1602 GKIESNTKA
+1602 A